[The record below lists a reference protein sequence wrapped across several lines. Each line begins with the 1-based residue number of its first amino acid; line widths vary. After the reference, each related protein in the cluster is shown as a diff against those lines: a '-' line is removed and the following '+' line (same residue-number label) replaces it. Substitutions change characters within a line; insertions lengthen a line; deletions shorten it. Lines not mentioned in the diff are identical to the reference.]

1 MSGFSAFARRADARA
16 TADAPK
22 RLRREGGS
30 RTGTSRLSL
39 RARVMMG
46 AALWTVGLLAVV
58 SVIGIAVLLGH
69 PIQHAFVLHVFFIYP
84 GASLVTA
91 AVFMVLGFWQVKKG
105 LSALDEVRTQLAA
118 VRDGRERQIG
128 GRYPAEV
135 EPLVTDLNALLDHRD
150 HAVRRAVAKAGDLA
164 HGLKTPLAVLAQEA
178 ARASAAGHHELAE
191 SIEQQVDRMR
201 RQVDYHLAQARAAA
215 SGATPGAR
223 CAVADSAEPLAR
235 TLHRLHADRSSTLRE
250 PQRRSEHGR
259 GATGSGRAPLT
270 IDVNVDAAHVFRGQR
285 EDLDEM
291 LGNLLDNA
299 CKWARSRVTI
309 TSAACDNSVVITVDD
324 DGPGLDGSMRE
335 AVLHRGVRADEASPG
350 SGLGLAIVRDIAE
363 LYGGSIA
370 LDASPLGGLRARLQL
385 PG

>member
-1 MSGFSAFARRADARA
+1 VSGFGR
-16 TADAPK
+16 T
-22 RLRREGGS
+22 G

-39 RARVMMG
+39 RARVLVG
-46 AALWTVGLLAVV
+46 AVLWTVGLLTVAC
-58 SVIGIAVLLGH
+58 VIGIVVLLGH
-69 PIQHAFVLHVFFIYP
+69 PIQHAFAIRTFYFHP
-84 GASLVTA
+84 GSSLVVA
-91 AVFMVLGFWQVKKG
+91 AVCMVLGFWQVRKG
-105 LSALDEVRTQLAA
+105 LSALDDVRAQLAA
-118 VRDGRERQIG
+118 VRDGRERQIA

-135 EPLVTDLNALLDHRD
+135 EPLITDLNALLEHRD

-178 ARASAAGHHELAE
+178 ARAGAAGHRELAE

-235 TLHRLHADRSSTLRE
+235 TLHRLHAERPSTLRE
-250 PQRRSEHGR
+250 PQGRLEHGR
-259 GATGSGRAPLT
+259 GATGSGRAALT
-270 IDVNVDAAHVFRGQR
+270 IDVNAAPEHVFRGQR

-299 CKWARSRVTI
+299 CKWARSRVVI
-309 TSAACDNSVVITVDD
+309 TSAACDGHVVVTVDD

-335 AVLHRGVRADEASPG
+335 AVLHRGVRADEAAPG
-350 SGLGLAIVRDIAE
+350 SGLGLAIVRDLAE
-363 LYGGSIA
+363 VYGGSIA

-385 PG
+385 PGS